1 MGRRRA
7 SPTLLPP
14 PAVAFRGS
22 TDAVHST
29 CPALRPWSNTPFLS
43 RRRRKVSTRAEP
55 GCARTETSPQRLVKK
70 LPGEYHIVNI
80 FLETCV
86 GVYTRSQLSTY
97 LLRSTGFLYSL
108 IVCLCN
114 TLETFVFSPGILT
127 PGRETKPCGL
137 TRAPQGRY
145 DIPAPPCH
153 SALCATETRFIADL
167 AATARHALQGR
178 DDPRCSGMVSGHAGR
193 RGLLHACV
201 DASATAEGWKRG
213 RGPSAFFGEIPIPP
227 SSSPP
232 RRRRP
237 AASAPE
243 PGPTKPRCAIL
254 RSMGPARRPGAVA
267 QGLARGDGS
276 RDRASGEAGMVGRGA
291 LRRERCL

>member
-29 CPALRPWSNTPFLS
+29 CSALRPWSNTPFLS

-97 LLRSTGFLYSL
+97 LLRFTGFLYSL

-114 TLETFVFSPGILT
+114 TLETFVFGPGILT
-127 PGRETKPCGL
+127 PRRETKPRGL

-232 RRRRP
+232 GADGLPQAHQSRP
-237 AASAPE
+237 
-243 PGPTKPRCAIL
+243 PRSPDA
-254 RSMGPARRPGAVA
+254 RSCEAWAREKAGSVRA
-267 QGLARGDGS
+267 GLARGDGS
-276 RDRASGEAGMVGRGA
+276 RDRASGEAEWWVAGR
-291 LRRERCL
+291 